1 MRRIFVVEDRD
12 TAVHQ
17 LKQSLEGKGYE
28 VSIARRGR
36 EALDIVAQQRVDLVL
51 QGTCQK
57 APSLESGYEW
67 LNS

>member
-1 MRRIFVVEDRD
+1 MRRILVVEDRD

-51 QGTCQK
+51 HLG
-57 APSLESGYEW
+57 PVS
-67 LNS
+67 